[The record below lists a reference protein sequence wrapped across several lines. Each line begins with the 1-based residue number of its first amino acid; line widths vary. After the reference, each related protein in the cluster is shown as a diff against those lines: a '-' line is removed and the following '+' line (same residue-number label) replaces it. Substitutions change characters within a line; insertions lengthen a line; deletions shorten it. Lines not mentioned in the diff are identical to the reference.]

1 MFKFYFYKFF
11 GLGVKSY
18 IRFPELTPVNTE
30 PDVFIRLNN
39 AESINQS
46 LDERTPKS
54 FDIPFFC
61 DNELIFRVID
71 GNEIIVNL
79 KTSIKQNTLR
89 SLILSQGMGIILHQ
103 RGFLVLHGSAVQ
115 MDDGAVAFLGRCG
128 DGKSTI
134 TAALNNKGYSIISD
148 DVLPVKLDENNIPLL
163 LPSFPTIK
171 LYNDVIEYLNE
182 DYRNYDKIHPEIE
195 KYLYKTKNMVKLD
208 FTQFNTIY
216 ILDKAGKNEI
226 RLLKPQEKLISLIK
240 NTYPKSMFGPIEKTQ
255 NLKQCTTLLKN
266 VEIKQLNVTHSFKK
280 LGQLIEIVENDIFD
294 K

>member
-1 MFKFYFYKFF
+1 MFKFYFYKLF
-11 GLGVKSY
+11 GLGVKSS
-18 IRFPELTPVNTE
+18 IRLPELTPVNTE

-39 AESINQS
+39 AESTNQS

-71 GNEIIVNL
+71 GNEIIVNI
-79 KTSIKQNTLR
+79 KTSINQNTLR